1 MSAAITDLL
10 TQVGQPGTVTSMASP
25 GKALGAASINVG
37 STANWPT
44 GTAVFF
50 AMRQVD
56 PTQVS
61 LTNPS
66 GLVAGTYTEWKGIVA
81 SGTIINNLTL
91 QFGTDQVYP
100 AGSNTQV
107 FVVVSA
113 ARENSIVTWGVAQ
126 HNQDGSHHDITTNA
140 ITATN
145 GIFTNLTV
153 AGGATAV
160 GWTPVGQVPTYV
172 GNNGNK
178 EYIVSYPADM
188 TAILAKGMRHQVT
201 RSAAPA
207 SQCML
212 YVAANSQ
219 LASKSSPAGLT
230 FTGNHT
236 AEVWIYL
243 NSYPSTT
250 VSVGGRDAAAGSA
263 AGFEFG
269 ITASG
274 QISMFWRNAS
284 GTTAFN
290 TFQSI
295 PLKTWTHIAGSATV
309 ATPTVAFYMNGALVP
324 GQATISV
331 ATSVVQASTNFALGK
346 GNNTTSYLDAQIQEF
361 RQWSVAQTQAAIQA
375 NMPLSLTTATNLVL
389 NYPGAGNFND
399 LSGNGNNLTASG
411 GAIATQTGNVFS
423 LIEYGLIT
431 KVGAF
436 TAGATQITIF
446 TGTDYNIPNM
456 TLSAAQYSAAHA
468 PFGFPDAKEKWT
480 VTTLYLTQFSQSS
493 PAGSTWYN
501 LGNFQLSIPS
511 GSWDVAY
518 LVNIQDTKAS
528 AGIDCYSTLSLTN
541 SAQGDYD
548 LGASGEVGAVPL
560 SAALQA
566 RKALSLTAATI
577 YFLNLMTTY
586 TSVTQ
591 IVIWGAS
598 AVRPGSYVKAVSAY
612 L

>member
-25 GKALGAASINVG
+25 GKALGAGSINVG

-66 GLVAGTYTEWKGIVA
+66 GLVVGTYTEWKGIVA

-113 ARENSIVTWGVAQ
+113 ARENAIVTWGTAQ

-145 GIFTNLTV
+145 GTFTNLTV

-178 EYIVSYPADM
+178 EYVISYPADM

-201 RSAAPA
+201 RSTTPA
-207 SQCML
+207 TQCML

-236 AEVWIYL
+236 AETWIYL
-243 NSYPSTT
+243 NSYPAAT
-250 VSVGGRDAAAGSA
+250 VSIGGRDAAAGSA

-269 ITASG
+269 ITAAG
-274 QISMFWRNAS
+274 QISMFWRNAT
-284 GTTAFN
+284 GTSAFN

-295 PLKTWTHIAGSATV
+295 PLKTWVHIAGSATV
-309 ATPTVAFYMNGALVP
+309 ATPSVAFYMNGASVP
-324 GQATISV
+324 
-331 ATSVVQASTNFALGK
+331 
-346 GNNTTSYLDAQIQEF
+346 
-361 RQWSVAQTQAAIQA
+361 
-375 NMPLSLTTATNLVL
+375 
-389 NYPGAGNFND
+389 
-399 LSGNGNNLTASG
+399 
-411 GAIATQTGNVFS
+411 
-423 LIEYGLIT
+423 
-431 KVGAF
+431 
-436 TAGATQITIF
+436 
-446 TGTDYNIPNM
+446 
-456 TLSAAQYSAAHA
+456 
-468 PFGFPDAKEKWT
+468 
-480 VTTLYLTQFSQSS
+480 
-493 PAGSTWYN
+493 
-501 LGNFQLSIPS
+501 
-511 GSWDVAY
+511 
-518 LVNIQDTKAS
+518 
-528 AGIDCYSTLSLTN
+528 
-541 SAQGDYD
+541 
-548 LGASGEVGAVPL
+548 
-560 SAALQA
+560 
-566 RKALSLTAATI
+566 
-577 YFLNLMTTY
+577 
-586 TSVTQ
+586 
-591 IVIWGAS
+591 
-598 AVRPGSYVKAVSAY
+598 
-612 L
+612 